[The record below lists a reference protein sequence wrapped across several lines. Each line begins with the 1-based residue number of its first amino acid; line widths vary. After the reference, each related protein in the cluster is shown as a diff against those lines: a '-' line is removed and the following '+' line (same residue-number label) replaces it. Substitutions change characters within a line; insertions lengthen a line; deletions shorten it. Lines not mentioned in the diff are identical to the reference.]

1 MLVEGGCSSDGTNST
16 AVTVH
21 AAVVASSNSSAVTFT
36 LLGLA
41 ADDSSSGNSTGNGTS
56 LVLLTPG
63 VQQSG
68 HVFHNEFKYYE
79 VSSTAA
85 PIISTLPTTVIGG
98 KSAYQSSNHA
108 QQH

>member
-1 MLVEGGCSSDGTNST
+1 MLAEGGCSSDDTNST

-21 AAVVASSNSSAVTFT
+21 AAVVAGSNSSAVTYT

-41 ADDSSSGNSTGNGTS
+41 AGDSSSGNSTGNGTS

-79 VSSTAA
+79 VCKA
-85 PIISTLPTTVIGG
+85 L
-98 KSAYQSSNHA
+98 
-108 QQH
+108 